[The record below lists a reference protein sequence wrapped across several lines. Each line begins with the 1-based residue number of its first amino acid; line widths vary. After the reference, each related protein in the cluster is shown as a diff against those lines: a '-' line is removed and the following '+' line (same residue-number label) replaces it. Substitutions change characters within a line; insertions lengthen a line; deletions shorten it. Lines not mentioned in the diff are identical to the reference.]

1 MSKQSSY
8 SNNVWRVHLLLV
20 LIVSAACFLAWRAL
34 NIQIIDNQFLQ
45 AQGDARH
52 LRVISLPAHRGMI
65 LDRNG
70 EALAI
75 STPVNSVWAD
85 PQSVDLQHP
94 ELPALAKIIGK
105 SVSKLQQLLKSKQN
119 KEFVYL
125 KRQVNPSIAKEIQD
139 LDIPGIALQR
149 EFKRYYPQGEV
160 SAHVVGF
167 NNIDDAGQEGV
178 ELAFD
183 TRLSAYPGKQRVVKD
198 RLGRVI
204 RAVDLIEEALPG
216 VDVTLSIDRR
226 LQYIAYRELKSA
238 VQQHKA
244 KSGSLVMLDVHT
256 GEVLAMVNQP
266 AYNPNDRQQL
276 KSHLYR
282 NRAVTDVF
290 EPGSTMKPFL
300 VAAALKSGKYKP
312 DTLIN
317 TSPGRFRVGSNTIS
331 DIRDYGVIDV
341 SRIIQK
347 SSNIGVSK
355 MALDLAPQV
364 LWETYSDFGFGEY
377 SGSSFP
383 GESAGSLPFFSVWEK
398 IDQATIAY
406 GYGMAVTPLQL
417 AQAYSTIANGGILR
431 EVTFLKSIDIPEGRR
446 VLAQHISLEIMQM
459 LELVVSKEGTA
470 ILAAVEGYRV
480 GGKTGTVKKIANGVY
495 LDKTYVSIFA
505 GVAPISN
512 PRFSMVVL
520 LDEPGTKEYYGGIVA
535 APVFAKV
542 MTAALR
548 LQNVPP
554 DDVTTDTLRLANVD
568 EHL

>member
-1 MSKQSSY
+1 MRNKTEKL
-8 SNNVWRVHLLLV
+8 NNHWRVQLV
-20 LIVSAACFLAWRAL
+20 LILIISAAFFLVWRAL
-34 NIQIIDNQFLQ
+34 NIQIVDNQFLQ
-45 AQGDARH
+45 DQGDARH

-75 STPVNSVWAD
+75 STPVDSVWAD

-94 ELPALAKIIGK
+94 ELSTLAKLVGK
-105 SVSKLQQLLKSKQN
+105 SVSKLEQLLKNKKN

-125 KRQVNPSIAKEIQD
+125 KRQVNPSIAKEIQL
-139 LDIPGIALQR
+139 LDMPGVALQR
-149 EFKRYYPQGEV
+149 EFKRYYPQGEI

-167 NNIDDAGQEGV
+167 NNVDDEGQEGV

-226 LQYIAYRELKSA
+226 IQYVAYRELKKA
-238 VQQHKA
+238 VQKHKA

-266 AYNPNDRQQL
+266 AYNPNDRKQL

-300 VAAALKSGKYKP
+300 VAAALKSGKYRP
-312 DTLIN
+312 DTMID
-317 TSPGRFRVGSNTIS
+317 TSPGRFRVGPNTIS
-331 DIRDYGVIDV
+331 DIRNFGLIDV
-341 SRIIQK
+341 SKIIQK
-347 SSNIGVSK
+347 SSNVGVSK
-355 MALDLAPQV
+355 IALDLAPID
-364 LWETYSDFGFGEY
+364 LWETYSDLGFGEY

-383 GESAGSLPFFSVWEK
+383 GESAGSLPFFGVWEK

-406 GYGMAVTPLQL
+406 GYGLAVTPMQL
-417 AQAYSTIANGGILR
+417 AQAYSVIANGGVLR
-431 EVTFLKSIDIPEGRR
+431 PVTFQKSIDIPQGRR
-446 VLAQHISLEIMQM
+446 VLAQDITHEIMKM
-459 LELVVSKEGTA
+459 LELVVSAEGTA
-470 ILAAVEGYRV
+470 KLAAVEGYRV

-495 LDKTYVSIFA
+495 LDKTYASIFA
-505 GVAPISN
+505 GVAPVSN
-512 PRFSMVVL
+512 PRYSMVVL
-520 LDEPGTKEYYGGIVA
+520 LDEPGTKDYYGGIVA
-535 APVFAKV
+535 APVFSKV
-542 MTAALR
+542 MTVALR
-548 LQNVPP
+548 LHNVPP
-554 DDVTTDTLRLANVD
+554 DNVATETLRIAKVE